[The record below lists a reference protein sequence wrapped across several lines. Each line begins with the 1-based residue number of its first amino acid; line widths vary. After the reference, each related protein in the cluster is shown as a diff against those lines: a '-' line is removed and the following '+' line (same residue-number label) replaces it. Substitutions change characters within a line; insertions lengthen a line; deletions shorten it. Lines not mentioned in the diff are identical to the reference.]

1 MDVVNYITQLI
12 NQAVAERASDLHF
25 EPQREELLIRQRVDG
40 FLLIKDRLPKR
51 EAAAVISRLKVMA
64 DLDIGEKRLPQDGTL
79 LFPRLEGALDI
90 RVSTL
95 PTLHGEKV
103 VLRLFRTRMENI
115 SFAQLG
121 LDAQSG
127 QRVLQMLQR
136 ASGLLV
142 VTGPTGAGKTTTL
155 YAMLQERNTPEIN
168 MITLEDPVELQLD
181 GVNQVSIQPKAGL
194 TFARGLR
201 SALRQDP
208 DVIMI
213 GEIRDRDSADIAIG
227 AALTGHLVISSLHTA
242 DAAGVIT
249 RLYDMQIE
257 PYRIAAALSG
267 VIAQRLFRL
276 LCQDCQ
282 GEGCLK
288 CQQTGYYQR
297 SGIFEV
303 CSVDEQM
310 ERMIAEQ
317 QPVSQIRQYLRQK
330 GVLSLAQ
337 LMQQKVVDG
346 LTSEEEYWRVMN
358 DVELETV
365 EIPATS
371 RYQSTAK
378 PFAGQRSGAS

>member
-12 NQAVAERASDLHF
+12 NQAVEERASDLHF

-40 FLLIKDRLPKR
+40 FLLVKDRIPKQ

-95 PTLHGEKV
+95 PTLHGEKM
-103 VLRLFRTRMENI
+103 VLRLFRTRMEQI
-115 SFAQLG
+115 SFPQLG
-121 LDAQSG
+121 LDTQSQ

-136 ASGLLV
+136 TSGLLV

-155 YAMLQERNTPEIN
+155 YAMLQERNTSEIN
-168 MITLEDPVELQLD
+168 MITLEDPVELHLD

-213 GEIRDRDSADIAIG
+213 GEIRDRESADIAIG

-276 LCQDCQ
+276 LCQDCHGQ
-282 GEGCLK
+282 GCQK

-310 ERMIAEQ
+310 EHMIAEK

-330 GVLSLAQ
+330 GVPSLAQ
-337 LMQQKVVDG
+337 LMKEKVAAG
-346 LTSEEEYWRVMN
+346 LTNDEEYWRVMN
-358 DVELETV
+358 DVELETL
-365 EIPATS
+365 ENPATS
-371 RYQSTAK
+371 RYQPTAQ
-378 PFAGQRSGAS
+378 PFAGQRSGAR

>member
-1 MDVVNYITQLI
+1 MDVVSYIAQLI
-12 NQAVAERASDLHF
+12 NQAVEERASDLHF

-40 FLLIKDRLPKR
+40 FLLVKDRIPKQ

-79 LFPRLEGALDI
+79 LFPRLEGTLDI

-115 SFAQLG
+115 SFPQLG
-121 LDAQSG
+121 MDAHSQ
-127 QRVLQMLQR
+127 QLVLRMLQR
-136 ASGLLV
+136 TSGLLV
-142 VTGPTGAGKTTTL
+142 VTGPTGSGKTTTL
-155 YAMLQERNTPEIN
+155 YAMLQERNTSAIN

-249 RLYDMQIE
+249 RLHDMQIE

-267 VIAQRLFRL
+267 VIAQRLYRL

-282 GEGCLK
+282 GEGCQK

-297 SGIFEV
+297 AGIFEV

-317 QPVSQIRQYLRQK
+317 QSVNQIRQYLRQK
-330 GVLSLAQ
+330 GVPSLAQ
-337 LMQQKVVDG
+337 LMQQKVVAG
-346 LTSEEEYWRVMN
+346 LTTEEEYWRVIN

-365 EIPATS
+365 ENTAIS
-371 RYQSTAK
+371 RYQPTTQ
-378 PFAGQRSGAS
+378 PLVGQRSGVS